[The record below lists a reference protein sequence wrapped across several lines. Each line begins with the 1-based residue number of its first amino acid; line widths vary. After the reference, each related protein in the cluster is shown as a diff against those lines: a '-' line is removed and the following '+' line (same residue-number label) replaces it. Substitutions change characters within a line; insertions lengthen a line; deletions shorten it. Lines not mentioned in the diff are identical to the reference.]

1 MNFLSHYYLLPEKE
15 NIDLII
21 GNLLPDLMRGFTKI
35 YNLEI
40 KSNPLTHG
48 TKFIQGLHYHLL
60 TDKLFHNS
68 AFFQKNCNALKRITE
83 FHKLPLKRNFIVSHI
98 MLELIIDQYL
108 IEQSP
113 SLATNFYK
121 MLDAAD
127 LIKLEDQLK
136 MTMPRQNSSN
146 IICIFN
152 GFRENR
158 YAYKLLEQ
166 EGIQAGL
173 YHIVGKRIGL
183 SFLEQQWRQAIQE
196 GKETIVEGLPFFL
209 KKIKHEL
216 NDA

>member
-40 KSNPLTHG
+40 KSNSLTHD
-48 TKFIQGLHYHLL
+48 TKFVQGIHYHLL
-60 TDKLFHNS
+60 TDKLFHNAS
-68 AFFQKNCNALKRITE
+68 FFQKNCNVLKEITR
-83 FHKLPLKRNFIVSHI
+83 FYRLPLQRNFIVSHI

-108 IEQSP
+108 MEKSP
-113 SLATNFYK
+113 SLAANFYK
-121 MLDAAD
+121 MLNAAD

-136 MTMPRQNSSN
+136 MTMPLQNSSN
-146 IICIFN
+146 IICIFKS
-152 GFRENR
+152 FRENK

-166 EGIQAGL
+166 EGIQAAL

-183 SFLEQQWRQAIQE
+183 SFQEQDWKHAIQE
-196 GKETIVEGLPFFL
+196 GKEKIEEGLPFFL

>member
-21 GNLLPDLMRGFTKI
+21 GSLLPDLMRGFTKI

-40 KSNPLTHG
+40 KSNPLIYD
-48 TKFIQGLHYHLL
+48 TKFVQGIHYHLL
-60 TDKLFHNS
+60 IDKLFHNAS
-68 AFFQKNCNALKRITE
+68 FFQKNCYVLKEIIG

-98 MLELIIDQYL
+98 MLELMIDQYL
-108 IEQSP
+108 MEKSP

-121 MLDAAD
+121 MLDAAN

-146 IICIFN
+146 IIRIFKS
-152 GFRENR
+152 FRENR
-158 YAYKLLEQ
+158 YAYTLLEH
-166 EGIQAGL
+166 EGIQAAL
-173 YHIVGKRIGL
+173 KHIVGKRIGL
-183 SFLEQQWRQAIQE
+183 SFQEQHWKQAIQE
-196 GKETIVEGLPFFL
+196 GKEKIVEGLPFFL